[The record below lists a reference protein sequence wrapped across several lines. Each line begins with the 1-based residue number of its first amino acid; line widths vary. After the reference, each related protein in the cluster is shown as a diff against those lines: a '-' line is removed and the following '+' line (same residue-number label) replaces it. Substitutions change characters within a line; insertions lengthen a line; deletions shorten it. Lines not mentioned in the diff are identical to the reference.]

1 LQWETDIQVEGRSKL
16 IFILNLTYKSTVL
29 DEGHQ
34 AGHLQIETEIET
46 EIEMTT
52 QTSSIMELEKAI
64 DPVDSRAMD
73 HIGRLENEKTIAGI
87 LLHLHLPERN
97 EEEITT

>member
-1 LQWETDIQVEGRSKL
+1 MQWETDIQVEGRSKL

-34 AGHLQIETEIET
+34 AEHLQIETETET
-46 EIEMTT
+46 EMIT
-52 QTSSIMELEKAI
+52 QTLNIMELERAI
-64 DPVDSRAMD
+64 GLVDSQVMD
-73 HIGRLENEKTIAGI
+73 HIGRLEKEKTIAGI
-87 LLHLHLPERN
+87 LLHLHHLERN